1 MIVIWLKPNGTIYH
15 KYVSGFYTSYYIGY
29 KNSYDHEVIYIIDN
43 LYYRYHKPPF
53 KIRFKRKIINYI
65 EKI

>member
-1 MIVIWLKPNGTIYH
+1 MIVIWLKPDGTIYH
-15 KYVSGFYTSYYIGY
+15 KFVSGFYTCYFVGY

-43 LYYRYHKPPF
+43 LYNKYHRPPF
-53 KIRFKRKIINYI
+53 KLRFKRKIINYI